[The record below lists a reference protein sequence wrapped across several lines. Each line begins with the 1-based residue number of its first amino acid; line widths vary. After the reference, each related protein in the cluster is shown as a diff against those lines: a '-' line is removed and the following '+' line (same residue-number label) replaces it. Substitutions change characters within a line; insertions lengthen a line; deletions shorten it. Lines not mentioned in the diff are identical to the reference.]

1 MRNLDLI
8 CHRPSPSTTEPATQL
23 MLLFHGVGA
32 MPDSMAP
39 LGDFL
44 AQHFPSAWIVAVAAA
59 HPGDGG
65 LGRQWFSTAGIT
77 DANRW
82 GRVAEA
88 MPAFRAAITHWQRE
102 SGVSRA
108 GTALMGFSQGA
119 IMALE
124 CTQTQPALAG
134 RVVAMGGRF
143 AVLPNQVPA
152 HTTTHFIHG
161 KADAVIPYAH
171 TVKAAEHWISMGA
184 DVTADVIPHL
194 GHSVND
200 AVAQLVVQRLTT
212 HIPARLWQEALRS
225 VPRAQ
230 P

>member
-1 MRNLDLI
+1 MRNLDQI
-8 CHRPSPSTTEPATQL
+8 CRQPTPSAAQPVTQL

-32 MPDSMAP
+32 TPDSMAP

-44 AQHFPSAWIVAVAAA
+44 AQHFPHAWIVAVAAA
-59 HPGDGG
+59 HAADVGP
-65 LGRQWFSTAGIT
+65 GRQWFSTVGIT

-88 MPAFRAAITHWQRE
+88 MPAFRAAVTHWQRE
-102 SGVSRA
+102 SGVSAA
-108 GTALMGFSQGA
+108 GTALIGFSQGA

-124 CTQTQPALAG
+124 GTQLQPALAG
-134 RVVAMGGRF
+134 RVVAIGGRF
-143 AVLPNQVPA
+143 AVLPNQVPE

-171 TVKAAEHWISMGA
+171 TVQAAEHWIGMGA

-225 VPRAQ
+225 APNAN